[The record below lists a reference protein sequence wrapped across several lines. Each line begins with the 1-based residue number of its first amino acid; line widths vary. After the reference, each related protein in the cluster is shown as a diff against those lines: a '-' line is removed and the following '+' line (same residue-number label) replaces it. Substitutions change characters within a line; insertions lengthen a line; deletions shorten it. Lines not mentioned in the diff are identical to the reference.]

1 MLIMSL
7 DLDRSYNIGQN
18 ANNMFYKAYE
28 SYPGYVYDMNHN
40 YWKDGYPKGLFKAT
54 YDSPGTSTQAQ
65 NNRPTRG
72 HLITSANGWGDPTIT
87 EDSCWMDTKA
97 KEFQANFDLL
107 KDLIATCKEHDITVI
122 GVIIPVSPEYKNTG
136 AFGYRGL
143 RRSDAFK
150 VIEDLSDLSL
160 TYPNFVLMDEN
171 KMGEHDYTDE
181 DALDNAHLSKV
192 GAAKLTPRI
201 DSLIRTLNI
210 DFAH

>member
-1 MLIMSL
+1 M
-7 DLDRSYNIGQN
+7 DLDRAYNDGKN
-18 ANNMFYKAYE
+18 PNNIFYRTYA
-28 SYPGYVYDMNHN
+28 SYPGFVYDKNHN
-40 YWKDGYPKGLFKAT
+40 YWVDNYPPKLFEKTYKAPGKDSEAKAL
-54 YDSPGTSTQAQ
+54 
-65 NNRPTRG
+65 RPTRG
-72 HLITSANGWGDPTIT
+72 FKPMPTNGWGAPNVA

-97 KEFQANFDLL
+97 AQFQANFELL
-107 KDLIATCKEHDITVI
+107 KDLIATCKKSDIAII
-122 GVIIPVSPEYKNTG
+122 GVIVPVNPKYKNTG

-181 DALDNAHLSKV
+181 DALDNAHLSKA